1 MNEQYL
7 IRRLVDQSSGC
18 RGSSAEMVEKR
29 EWYAYFWNSSGAHIH
44 VKYMTYHDD
53 MLYAYVNSCHVPG
66 TVFDDM

>member
-1 MNEQYL
+1 MGAEDPVQRWLRKENGMHTFG
-7 IRRLVDQSSGC
+7 IRT
-18 RGSSAEMVEKR
+18 
-29 EWYAYFWNSSGAHIH
+29 GAHIH